1 MQSFDFEIVDAHDG
15 EEAIEIYNK
24 TKDYDII
31 FMDIMMPNM
40 GGETALRNLKLDP
53 TFKTPVIALTA
64 DAVEGSSEKYIS
76 EGFKDYLAKP
86 FSKEDIIDV
95 INKLF

>member
-1 MQSFDFEIVDAHDG
+1 
-15 EEAIEIYNK
+15 
-24 TKDYDII
+24 
-31 FMDIMMPNM
+31 M